1 MDYMLVIEI
10 VGIIIAIIVGAF
22 SIVCSINANSKSKKA
37 NEIAQDALEL
47 SQKINNQYLE
57 NISFEDI
64 TNPVI
69 LKKNVSIDYKIQE
82 NADYSAFYLILQIRI
97 NNKSFQPTTI
107 NEVSIIIGNQQ
118 SNNYFNMNDLV
129 DIVSYMDFNKKIIL
143 KEVNEFPY
151 YLMPNESKNITLVL
165 GIEETDRIQF
175 ITSGC
180 ELTFKTSNKIYKT
193 KIDGQMTIEK

>member
-22 SIVCSINANSKSKKA
+22 SIGCSINANSKSKKA
-37 NEIAQDALEL
+37 NKIAQEALEL
-47 SQKINNQYLE
+47 SKKINNQYLE
-57 NISFEDI
+57 NISFESI

-69 LKKNVSIDYKIQE
+69 LKKHVSIDYKIQE

-118 SNNYFNMNDLV
+118 S
-129 DIVSYMDFNKKIIL
+129 KI
-143 KEVNEFPY
+143 K
-151 YLMPNESKNITLVL
+151 
-165 GIEETDRIQF
+165 
-175 ITSGC
+175 
-180 ELTFKTSNKIYKT
+180 
-193 KIDGQMTIEK
+193 